1 MSKEVVTTDTR
12 KRKDKYN
19 AKVARFRPVK
29 NLLLWLSGVVSGL
42 ILLVIALVV
51 LPVGTILG
59 IAGMEASDTIGE
71 ENGKKSIYGDCNG
84 DFEVGNRI
92 YAGGRRTFRGSKG
105 NSSRGSDS
113 GEY

>member
-71 ENGKKSIYGDCNG
+71 ENGKKSIYGFITGIKDMTI
-84 DFEVGNRI
+84 DDVP
-92 YAGGRRTFRGSKG
+92 AL
-105 NSSRGSDS
+105 
-113 GEY
+113 